1 MMVRNGALR
10 VKLQLYSGGLHSLG
24 PGKVELLAAID
35 REGSVA
41 AAGRTMGMD
50 YGKCRMLVER
60 MNQIWIS
67 PLVESRANGGPQ
79 RGARLT
85 DLGREVVAG
94 FHALETCMNAV
105 VATDERAAFLLKA
118 VRPEPLP
125 GPRAIED

>member
-1 MMVRNGALR
+1 MVRNGALR

-24 PGKVELLAAID
+24 PGKVELLAAIG

-60 MNQIWIS
+60 MNQIWVG
-67 PLVESRANGGPQ
+67 PLVESRSNGGPK

-85 DLGREVVAG
+85 DLGREVVAA
-94 FHALETCMNAV
+94 FNALEACMRDV
-105 VATDERAAFLLKA
+105 VATDERAAFLLNT
-118 VRPEPLP
+118 VRAEPQP
-125 GPRAIED
+125 AQGAPPQE